1 MRTDGAELLTI
12 VPPNQQCQSIEQKLQ
27 HINEIQSNTQFIS
40 ITVNTT
46 SDHINYPSQVLN
58 ALTNISI
65 HAITVNHNSPHWK
78 HLNSGNKQQI
88 SYLQ

>member
-27 HINEIQSNTQFIS
+27 HINEIQTTIIQSNTQFIS
-40 ITVNTT
+40 VTVNPT

-58 ALTNISI
+58 ALM
-65 HAITVNHNSPHWK
+65 
-78 HLNSGNKQQI
+78 
-88 SYLQ
+88 